1 MLSGLLSI
9 GQLLPITLIVVI
21 VVCVFESCWR
31 KCPPDKLMI
40 VSGAGK
46 MRSVSGK
53 GTFVIPGFQRVDML
67 ALGAVQVQLATE
79 NDIPT
84 QDAILIHACAVANFQ
99 IGQTPDLIETASK
112 NYLNM
117 DKEEMTRQ
125 VTEVMLGKM
134 REVIGQ
140 MDLKELMRD
149 RESFNAKVF
158 DGSKDDLANL
168 GLELRT
174 FNVQDFSD
182 SQGIIRSM
190 GADQAAEIK
199 KEAELAQIQADQEVA
214 ERQNQL
220 DLKKAELKKLADK
233 AAAEA
238 DMVKATVTAEKQRE
252 LYIAQQEA
260 EIAAET
266 KKVELAERQ
275 ADVRERELNATVK
288 KQAEADR
295 YAAEQAAEADL
306 YKRTKQAEA
315 ARIECQN
322 QSDAELYSAQK
333 DAEGIKAK
341 ATAEAEATR
350 LKGEADGASEK
361 SRGEGIAAGVKAQ
374 AEAYNG
380 MENPYLLANRY
391 IDIMP
396 KVAEEVAKPLT
407 AVDSIK
413 MYGSGNAQKL
423 VKETTA
429 IVDQV
434 ASGLKDSTGVDL
446 PSLLSGLLAKSD
458 MNAGSAEIQAD

>member
-1 MLSGLLSI
+1 MMLFESLI
-9 GQLLPITLIVVI
+9 FNLLPAAVGIMVLVL
-21 VVCVFESCWR
+21 VFESCWR

-53 GTFVIPGFQRVDML
+53 GTFVIPLLQRVDTL
-67 ALGAVQVQLATE
+67 SLGAVQVQLTTE

-99 IGQTPDLIETASK
+99 IGQTPELIETASK

-199 KEAELAQIQADQEVA
+199 KEAELAQIRAAEEVA
-214 ERQNQL
+214 IRQNQL
-220 DLKKAELKKLADK
+220 DLKQADLKKQADK
-233 AAAEA
+233 AKAEA

-288 KQAEADR
+288 KQAEA
-295 YAAEQAAEADL
+295 
-306 YKRTKQAEA
+306 
-315 ARIECQN
+315 ARIERQN
-322 QSDAELYSAQK
+322 ESDAALYSAQK

-350 LKGEADGASEK
+350 LKGESEGAAEK
-361 SRGEGIAAGVKAQ
+361 AHGEGVAAGIKAQ

-380 MENPYLLANRY
+380 MDNPYLLANRY

-396 KVAEEVAKPLT
+396 KVAEQVAKPIT

-423 VKETTA
+423 VRETTS

-434 ASGLKDSTGVDL
+434 ASGLKDSTGIDL
-446 PSLLSGLLAKSD
+446 PSLLNGLISNPDIDAD
-458 MNAGSAEIQAD
+458 SAENSVE